1 MVVLMG
7 YASRHG
13 STRAIADRIAASLDE
28 YGNLVEVH
36 AIADAPDP
44 GGYDAVV
51 LGSGIYG
58 GAWSQDAVRFVR
70 RHVDALAR
78 RPVSMFS
85 VGLGPAAADQGFRLA
100 GLMERQGPKILGGF
114 SGILRPRRAP
124 RLRRR
129 DPGRTPVPHPA
140 AGLPGGP
147 GSLRRLPGR
156 QGTRRLGRR
165 HRPRTRERLG
175 SAPKMEGSL

>member
-36 AIADAPDP
+36 AMADAPDP

-58 GAWSQDAVRFVR
+58 GAWSPDAVRFVR
-70 RHVDALAR
+70 RHVNTLAR
-78 RPVSMFS
+78 RPVWLFS

-100 GLMERQGPKILGGF
+100 GVMERQGPKILDGF
-114 SGILRPRRAP
+114 GMLRPREHRVFAGVIQAEHLSRPQRLAFRMVRGRYGDFRDGKELDAWADDIARA
-124 RLRRR
+124 LAS
-129 DPGRTPVPHPA
+129 D
-140 AGLPGGP
+140 
-147 GSLRRLPGR
+147 
-156 QGTRRLGRR
+156 
-165 HRPRTRERLG
+165 
-175 SAPKMEGSL
+175 

>member
-58 GAWSQDAVRFVR
+58 GAWSPDAVRFVR
-70 RHVDALAR
+70 RHVDALTR
-78 RPVSMFS
+78 RPVWLFS

-100 GLMERQGPKILGGF
+100 GLMERQGTKILGGF
-114 SGILRPRRAP
+114 SGILRPREHRVFAGVIQAGHLSRTQ
-124 RLRRR
+124 RLAFRVVRGRYGDFR
-129 DPGRTPVPHPA
+129 DGKELDA
-140 AGLPGGP
+140 WADDIA
-147 GSLRRLPGR
+147 
-156 QGTRRLGRR
+156 
-165 HRPRTRERLG
+165 RELA
-175 SAPKMEGSL
+175 SD